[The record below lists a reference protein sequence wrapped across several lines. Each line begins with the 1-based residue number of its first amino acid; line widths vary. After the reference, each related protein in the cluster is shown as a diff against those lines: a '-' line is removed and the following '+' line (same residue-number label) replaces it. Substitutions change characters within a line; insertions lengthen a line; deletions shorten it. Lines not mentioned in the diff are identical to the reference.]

1 MTITSMLITINFQ
14 SSVLRSLPPIP
25 GSAYLLTY
33 LRVSIFF
40 AFFAIIEFAFVN
52 VISRREAK
60 VDGALAALS
69 KKRDEQAAAKA
80 EEAKAE
86 EARARGKAATK
97 SEEATVPARFA
108 NNLRQR
114 DLAPRGQQVD
124 VVAVEEEEEQQEVEV
139 CVVVDDEDAT
149 EGARE
154 RAAAARL
161 AARQAGGR
169 IAAVMVSRK
178 TGAVQLRD
186 QWPDIVSRWLFLPA
200 YALVL
205 IALYPWG

>member
-1 MTITSMLITINFQ
+1 M
-14 SSVLRSLPPIP
+14 
-25 GSAYLLTY
+25 
-33 LRVSIFF
+33 
-40 AFFAIIEFAFVN
+40 
-52 VISRREAK
+52 
-60 VDGALAALS
+60 DGALAALS

-97 SEEATVPARFA
+97 SGEATVPARLA

-114 DLAPRGQQVD
+114 DLVPRGQQVD